1 MLKLFS
7 LCVILLGLPGL
18 QGVAHTPVTVMF
30 KYDHVDVKSWTA
42 VEAYLQQ
49 NNIRSEEVADLT
61 FFKCDL
67 TELPDWVCEKMP
79 NLKLL
84 NIRYNKFKKIPET
97 IAHLTKLTNIAAG
110 NNELTE
116 FPSFLSKLPALH
128 SVDFRGNRLK
138 NISKSSLN
146 LPNLTFLILSHNQI
160 GTLPDLSGLESL
172 QVLRLEHNEDIRFG
186 TQSKPLD
193 SLNSLDLSHCNLKT
207 VPSIVGT
214 FSKLRNFNLAGNPL
228 LEKGSG
234 DKWGKDELKQHFAD
248 KVRF

>member
-1 MLKLFS
+1 MLKVFS
-7 LCVILLGLPGL
+7 VCVILLGLPGL

-30 KYDHVDVKSWTA
+30 KYHHVDVKSWTA

-67 TELPDWVCEKMP
+67 TQLPDWVVEKMP

-84 NIRYNKFKKIPET
+84 NISYNKFKKIPET
-97 IAHLTKLTNIAAG
+97 IAHLTKLRHLAAG

-146 LPNLTFLILSHNQI
+146 LPNLTLLVLSNNQI
-160 GTLPDLSGLESL
+160 GTLPDLSGLKNL
-172 QVLRLEHNEDIRFG
+172 QGLLLEHNEDIRFEPA
-186 TQSKPLD
+186 SKPLD
-193 SLNSLDLSHCNLKT
+193 SLDVLDLSHCHLKT
-207 VPSIVGT
+207 VPSFLGDISSL
-214 FSKLRNFNLAGNPL
+214 SKLNLEGNPL
-228 LEKGSG
+228 LKKGF
-234 DKWGKDELKQHFAD
+234 KNKLGKDELKKKFED
-248 KVRF
+248 KVQF